1 MQQFVKPI
9 HAEDLPAED
18 FRFIQAQQAIYELC
32 KDIFENGD
40 LKSNLQNAKNPQT
53 FVEIAAGNGY
63 QFTLSDLKFAIDF
76 ALANTSASSDELDDY
91 ELSEEEL
98 EMVAGG
104 TATRRAVTNNSYW
117 HKTGVLVN
125 NQCFHLLAKS
135 KDGRTQIESAMQTM
149 ELWVYKGDNKVEV
162 FDLDGQYG
170 SYVIE
175 NVNYN
180 GLALGLLQNTSDQQ
194 TWSNYSSGNL
204 TNLLL

>member
-1 MQQFVKPI
+1 MQQFVQPI
-9 HAEDLPAED
+9 HAENLPAED
-18 FRFIQAQQAIYELC
+18 FRFIQAQQAIYELS
-32 KDIFENGD
+32 KAVFENSE

-63 QFTLSDLKFAIDF
+63 QFTLSDLQFAIDF
-76 ALANTSASSDELDDY
+76 ALAKTSVSSDELDDY
-91 ELSEEEL
+91 ELNEEEL

-125 NQCFHLLAKS
+125 NQCFHLLEQS
-135 KDGRTQIESAMQTM
+135 TDGRAKIVEAISEM

-162 FDLDGQYG
+162 FDLDGKYG

-175 NVNYN
+175 NVSYD
-180 GLALGLLQNTSDQQ
+180 GLAVGLLQDTSNQQ
-194 TWSNYSSGNL
+194 TWSNYDSGSIFSK
-204 TNLLL
+204 LL